1 VIRQHAGKIALTNLI
16 VSLFATFFVIIK
28 NYSIIAEKKKKAMD
42 GESMGV
48 PNRLISEKSPYLL
61 QHAYNAVDWYPR
73 GDEAFRGV
81 CMQDPGY
88 RPK

>member
-1 VIRQHAGKIALTNLI
+1 MYFSGSRFNVESQYKPNLI

-73 GDEAFRGV
+73 GDEAFRMIRNV
-81 CMQDPGY
+81 
-88 RPK
+88 